1 MWNLQR
7 NWKRNSSAT
16 VSRSDQEE
24 RQGGPNR
31 AIRTTSVAASA
42 KAQGGIGVFEEA
54 RTKDRFALVLMK
66 NERRFFA
73 STYFLELRR
82 ANDSVYP
89 NRYGLF
95 GGRIEEG
102 ETARE
107 CAVREVFEETG
118 VRIAQSDL
126 VELLS
131 FNGENDNGDVNE
143 GGIFLHSFLPG
154 NGITLAQIRKAQ
166 RILIGRLKDPDDL
179 PGEPVEIASWRW
191 PRWKK
196 NDWLRLTP
204 QAAYALLADL
214 DREKRHKNSH

>member
-1 MWNLQR
+1 MWNLRR
-7 NWKRNSSAT
+7 NWGRDSNAA
-16 VSRSDQEE
+16 VNRSDREG
-24 RQGGPNR
+24 RQSGSG
-31 AIRTTSVAASA
+31 RTTSDSSTAASA
-42 KAQGGIGVFEEA
+42 NAQGGIGVFEEA

-82 ANDSVYP
+82 SNDSVYP

-95 GGRIEEG
+95 GGRIEAG

-131 FNGENDNGDVNE
+131 FNGENDKGDVNE

-166 RILIGRLKDPDDL
+166 KILIGRLKDPDDL
-179 PGEPVEIASWRW
+179 PGEPVEVYSWRW
-191 PRWKK
+191 PSWKK
-196 NDWLRLTP
+196 HDWLRLTP

-214 DREKRHKNSH
+214 DREKRHKKSH